1 MECLLAITSI
11 RSCQTLRNQLKKL
24 ELYDENYKCT
34 KLNSKQI
41 GDTLWKAIS
50 SSLKVNRVALKNR
63 IQTDG
68 FRTPNVTLVWG
79 LSPWV
84 NYVDN
89 EIKYG
94 WDVERNMFSA
104 GNAPER
110 HRLGSLDCRKE
121 VVVDLFAGIGYF
133 TLPLLVHAKAEMV
146 HACEWNPNAVTAL
159 SRKSWPI
166 ACAALKSSGGT
177 LHIHEN
183 VSGLLHKSVV
193 FCELQDRTRERFD
206 CEGGGENICLECLSV
221 IETLP
226 VYSDDDSKVL
236 TKEFFFDPSL
246 VHKHC
251 DSFTMVRDRLFARFS
266 EEPIT
271 WKKLEW
277 KVWALHVCHSVSAIL
292 QEVQAGQ
299 MSWKVSV
306 LNIHHVKSYA
316 PHVNHMVLDLHCS
329 PVHL

>member
-1 MECLLAITSI
+1 MEVDLNYCCCFSLL
-11 RSCQTLRNQLKKL
+11 
-24 ELYDENYKCT
+24 
-34 KLNSKQI
+34 
-41 GDTLWKAIS
+41 GDTLWKTIS

-89 EIKYG
+89 EIKYIVFVRYS

-159 SRKSWPI
+159 R
-166 ACAALKSSGGT
+166 
-177 LHIHEN
+177 
-183 VSGLLHKSVV
+183 
-193 FCELQDRTRERFD
+193 
-206 CEGGGENICLECLSV
+206 
-221 IETLP
+221 
-226 VYSDDDSKVL
+226 
-236 TKEFFFDPSL
+236 
-246 VHKHC
+246 
-251 DSFTMVRDRLFARFS
+251 
-266 EEPIT
+266 
-271 WKKLEW
+271 
-277 KVWALHVCHSVSAIL
+277 
-292 QEVQAGQ
+292 
-299 MSWKVSV
+299 
-306 LNIHHVKSYA
+306 
-316 PHVNHMVLDLHCS
+316 
-329 PVHL
+329 

>member
-1 MECLLAITSI
+1 MEIYL
-11 RSCQTLRNQLKKL
+11 
-24 ELYDENYKCT
+24 NYCCFAF
-34 KLNSKQI
+34 L
-41 GDTLWKAIS
+41 GDSLWKTIS

-79 LSPWV
+79 VSAWV

-110 HRLGSLDCRKE
+110 HRLGSLDCRDE

-133 TLPLLVHAKAEMV
+133 TLPFLVHAKAEMV
-146 HACEWNPNAVTAL
+146 HACEWNPNAVCPANIADRVNLGLIPT
-159 SRKSWPI
+159 SRNSWPI

-183 VSGLLHKSVV
+183 VSELLHMSVV

-206 CEGGGENICLECLSV
+206 CEGGSENTCLECLSI

-226 VYSDDDSKVL
+226 VYINDDSKVL
-236 TKEFFFDPSL
+236 TKEFFSDPSL
-246 VHKHC
+246 VHKQC
-251 DSFTMVRDRLFARFS
+251 DSFTMVRDRLFAQFS
-266 EEPIT
+266 EEPIS

-292 QEVQAGQ
+292 QEVREGQ

-329 PVHL
+329 PVHM